1 MSTDNWNLS
10 MGVFTDYEEVE
21 ALVARLGR
29 NAYANA
35 ECKFCHTK
43 FRLTEIDEHVRRVH
57 GRLSRLQRKLAA
69 RRAAPAAPPPT
80 QTKTARKS

>member
-1 MSTDNWNLS
+1 

-57 GRLSRLQRKLAA
+57 GRLSRLQRKLAGRQAA